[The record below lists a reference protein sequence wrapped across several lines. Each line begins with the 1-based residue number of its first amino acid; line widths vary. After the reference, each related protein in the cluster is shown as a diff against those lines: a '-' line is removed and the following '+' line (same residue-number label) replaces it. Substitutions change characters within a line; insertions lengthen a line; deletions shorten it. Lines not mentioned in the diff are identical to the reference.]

1 MTEIN
6 SEFDFSV
13 PDDLSYNEETYHVE
27 DQDLRILK
35 GIISSE
41 RSGKE
46 FAGSYTHDLFL
57 GDSKDV
63 AKVVLDYIRA
73 YKSTP
78 TKRTLLDFCQS
89 EPKISDK
96 IEYVWGLLDNVEYDV
111 IEFNY
116 DLQKLKDRDS
126 RGRIEL
132 IKNSLD
138 QSIFDN
144 IDFEKTLRD
153 IRRQAEVAEQLRSG
167 KKKTY
172 TQKTLREF
180 APDFKDE
187 FLRKR
192 ENPDLQKG
200 TQTGYSYLDYVTGG
214 LQPAE
219 LIIIGAETG
228 GGKSMLLNNMAVQ
241 MWMQKNTIYTDPENF
256 TKGCNVLYF
265 SLEMPFRA
273 CYRRTVARVA
283 DLPVYGIRDA
293 NIANDK
299 LESLS
304 KALRFTAK
312 YPFDFEIVDIPRGA
326 TIDQIEER
334 YLAAVDQGRAP
345 DVVVVDYLGLMDD
358 PSAGDEDW
366 LKLGMISGRL
376 HEFARMYDVIVL
388 TAVQLNRPTN
398 KAHAD
403 SSELIGLHRIGR
415 SALIMTHANIGIQ
428 IETRKDENTYSDLI
442 YHIIKNRDGE
452 LGRHILSKKFQ
463 NATIKDICQYI
474 PSTCDDTNL
483 ILPGGNSEEDLT
495 NFLDSI
501 GWNDKQ

>member
-6 SEFDFSV
+6 SEFDFNI
-13 PDDLSYNEETYHVE
+13 PDNFVYEEDSYHIE
-27 DQDLRILK
+27 DQDLRLLK
-35 GIISSE
+35 GIICSE

-46 FAGSYTHDLFL
+46 FASSYTHDLFL

-63 AKVVLDYIRA
+63 AKSVLDYIRT
-73 YKSTP
+73 YKASP
-78 TKRTLLDFCQS
+78 TKRTLLDFCG
-89 EPKISDK
+89 SDQK
-96 IEYVWGLLDNVEYDV
+96 LKDKVEYTWQLLDNIDYDIV
-111 IEFNY
+111 EFNY
-116 DLQKLKDRDS
+116 DLEKLKDRHTKYK
-126 RGRIEL
+126 IES
-132 IKNSLD
+132 IKRSLD
-138 QSIFDN
+138 EPIFDN
-144 IDFEKTLRD
+144 IDLEQTLRN
-153 IRRQAEVAEQLRSG
+153 IKREAEAAESIRSG
-167 KKKTY
+167 KRKTY
-172 TQKTLREF
+172 TQKTMREF
-180 APDFKDE
+180 AGDFKSE

-192 ENPDLQKG
+192 EDPDIARG
-200 TQTGYSYLDYVTGG
+200 IQTGYSYLDYVTGG

-219 LIIIGAETG
+219 LIIVGAETG

-241 MWMQKNTIYTDPENF
+241 MWMQKNTIYTDPENY

-273 CYRRTVARVA
+273 CYRRTIARVA

-293 NIANDK
+293 TISNDK
-299 LESLS
+299 LDMLS
-304 KALRFTAK
+304 KALKFTKK
-312 YPFDFEIVDIPRGA
+312 YPNDFEIVDIPRGA

-345 DVVVVDYLGLMDD
+345 DVIVVDYLGLMDD
-358 PSAGDEDW
+358 PDAGEEDW
-366 LKLGMISGRL
+366 LKLGLISGKL

-388 TAVQLNRPTN
+388 TAVQLNRPTS
-398 KAHAD
+398 KTHAD

-452 LGRHILSKKFQ
+452 LGKHILSKKFQ

-474 PSTCDDTNL
+474 PPTSDDGSVVL
-483 ILPGGNSEEDLT
+483 GDNSVEDLT
-495 NFLDSI
+495 ELLDSI
-501 GWNDKQ
+501 GWNDK